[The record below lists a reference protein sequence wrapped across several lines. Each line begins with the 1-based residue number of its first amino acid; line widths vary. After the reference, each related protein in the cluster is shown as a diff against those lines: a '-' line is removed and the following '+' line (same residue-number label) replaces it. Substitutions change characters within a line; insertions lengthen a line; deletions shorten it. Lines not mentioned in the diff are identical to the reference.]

1 MTLKQSLRCGVAV
14 TFLALLAAGSTA
26 AEHLPSPGVGVFI
39 TAGQTAA
46 LREKIRRPPCQ
57 ALYQAILKDAD
68 ASLAKWPADRER
80 LHQIAPKLLDLT
92 MEVVPATYAPEG
104 GKEASRLL
112 EQYAVR
118 GAPNAAFVYLMTGDR
133 RYADFAWDVFTACAK
148 TGRWGWFP
156 WDGSHMPQIHY
167 GTISRNMVLVADC
180 ASDAL
185 TPAQRQQA
193 REVIAE
199 KVVEPYFRIVLHT
212 PGMGLYH
219 LRSVNQGNNALG
231 AAVAGSAFVGDA
243 VPNNRLWQR
252 SLVQTLHWA
261 ITHDIGWMGQHLESG
276 IGGYWSISV
285 QNLYTA
291 AAALA
296 NVRGIDLRC
305 HPGFDQATYYP
316 IIHEVTVPPVGPF
329 RDPIPTDADPQVM
342 GIIAGKPVELP
353 AANVTCGPWWLDF
366 AMRAPESPAMYFIRK
381 HLVQGDRVRTVDCH
395 QGALSN
401 ILTMTW
407 WDDRLN
413 APAPAPTSL
422 AQFTDRMAGVRSGY
436 GFGDTY
442 LYFNGDLV
450 LTARKEFLGCT
461 SGMSW
466 HFPWHQY
473 QITES
478 GVEAEG

>member
-1 MTLKQSLRCGVAV
+1 MTVKQSLRSGVAM
-14 TFLALLAAGSTA
+14 TFLALLAAGSPA
-26 AEHLPSPGVGVFI
+26 AEPLPSPGAGVFI
-39 TAGQTAA
+39 TAAQATA

-92 MEVVPATYAPEG
+92 MEAVPAAYAPEG
-104 GKEASRLL
+104 GKEAGKLL

-148 TGRWGWFP
+148 TNRWGWFP

-180 ASDAL
+180 VSDAL

-243 VPNNRLWQR
+243 VPDNRLWQR

-276 IGGYWSISV
+276 IGGYCSISV

-305 HPGFDQATYYP
+305 HPTP
-316 IIHEVTVPPVGPF
+316 LTNL
-329 RDPIPTDADPQVM
+329 ADGTAQV
-342 GIIAGKPVELP
+342 IA
-353 AANVTCGPWWLDF
+353 A
-366 AMRAPESPAMYFIRK
+366 
-381 HLVQGDRVRTVDCH
+381 
-395 QGALSN
+395 
-401 ILTMTW
+401 
-407 WDDRLN
+407 
-413 APAPAPTSL
+413 
-422 AQFTDRMAGVRSGY
+422 
-436 GFGDTY
+436 
-442 LYFNGDLV
+442 
-450 LTARKEFLGCT
+450 
-461 SGMSW
+461 
-466 HFPWHQY
+466 
-473 QITES
+473 
-478 GVEAEG
+478 